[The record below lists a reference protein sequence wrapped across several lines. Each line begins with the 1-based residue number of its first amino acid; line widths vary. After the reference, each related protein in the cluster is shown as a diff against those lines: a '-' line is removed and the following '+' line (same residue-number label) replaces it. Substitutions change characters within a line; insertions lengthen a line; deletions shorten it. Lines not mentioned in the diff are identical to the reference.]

1 MAIVN
6 KDWWQGKYGPLLIAE
21 IGGNH
26 EGNFQK
32 AKKLLILC
40 SKLGVDVVKFQIYQG
55 ANLINRDISPKKFE
69 HFKKFEL
76 TKKQHIFLANEAKR
90 LGMKYSS
97 SVWTKKDLSWIAPKM
112 DYFKIGSGD
121 LTTYEIIDEICK
133 YEKPIIISTGLS
145 KLQEVNDTIKFI
157 KSRKK
162 FYKKS
167 CNLAILQCTS
177 TYPTKTSEVNLDV
190 ISKFKKKN

>member
-6 KDWWQGKYGPLLIAE
+6 KDWWQGKYGPVPE

-40 SKLGVDVVKFQIYQG
+40 SKLGVDVVKSQIYQG

-76 TKKQHIFLANEAKR
+76 TKKQHIFLVMKPKTWNE
-90 LGMKYSS
+90 
-97 SVWTKKDLSWIAPKM
+97 I
-112 DYFKIGSGD
+112 
-121 LTTYEIIDEICK
+121 
-133 YEKPIIISTGLS
+133 
-145 KLQEVNDTIKFI
+145 FI
-157 KSRKK
+157 L
-162 FYKKS
+162 
-167 CNLAILQCTS
+167 C
-177 TYPTKTSEVNLDV
+177 LD
-190 ISKFKKKN
+190 